1 MLFISS
7 IIMVYAQHIVE
18 YSAREHAFF
27 RVNQLND
34 FSDRF
39 NRVESSSFLNYIKKR
54 GDESSEVTRDVLLY
68 SLFHNNGKK
77 MEEALKDKFINHII
91 FNNVK
96 ISENTENWYAKVNCL
111 FTYQERELDLDLVL
125 KFVHDTKFDGYKWEI
140 VKVEKLK
147 NRKTKKIP
155 SKKHLSGNDEKR
167 VISPVS
173 NEVHF
178 IDLRRYL
185 SDLEHLTDYFI
196 PIRNENEQNF
206 ILQLQSE
213 KLKFEQVN
221 EISYHFLQLE
231 GWIFKVA
238 YIDQN
243 KLNPKNTGWLMTHI
257 SEADHI
263 QKNKYKHEELYF
275 E

>member
-1 MLFISS
+1 
-7 IIMVYAQHIVE
+7 MVYAQHIVE